1 MSKDEIARL
10 FSATFKQASN
20 NIPAHVFSSSIR
32 FMAIAMVIIA
42 VMWSVNHFM
51 IAEEKEYHGYLIRL
65 GSRLIRL
72 VIGLM
77 LFILILFVK
86 ETT

>member
-1 MSKDEIARL
+1 MSKDEIAKL
-10 FSATFKQASN
+10 FAASFQQSSQG
-20 NIPAHVFSSSIR
+20 IAVSVFSGSIR
-32 FMAIAMVIIA
+32 FIAISMVILA

-51 IAEEKEYHGYLIRL
+51 GSEEKEKDGFLNRL

-77 LFILILFVK
+77 VFILLLYVRG
-86 ETT
+86 

>member
-1 MSKDEIARL
+1 MSKDQIAKQ
-10 FSATFKQASN
+10 FAASFQQASQGVSVS
-20 NIPAHVFSSSIR
+20 VFSSSIR
-32 FMAIAMVIIA
+32 FIAIALVILA

-51 IAEEKEYHGYLIRL
+51 GSEEKEQDGFLVRL

-77 LFILILFVK
+77 VFILLLFVRG
-86 ETT
+86 

>member
-10 FSATFKQASN
+10 FATTFKQASN
-20 NIPAHVFSSSIR
+20 NISPQDFSSSIR
-32 FMAIAMVIIA
+32 FIAIALVILA
-42 VMWSVNHFM
+42 VMWSVNHM
-51 IAEEKEYHGYLIRL
+51 MGAEEKQKQSYLIHL

-77 LFILILFVK
+77 IFILVLFVK

>member
-1 MSKDEIARL
+1 MSKDEIAKM
-10 FSATFKQASN
+10 FATSFKQASN
-20 NIPAHVFSSSIR
+20 NISAQVFSGSIR
-32 FMAIAMVIIA
+32 FIAIALVILA
-42 VMWSVNHFM
+42 VMWSVNHM
-51 IAEEKEYHGYLIRL
+51 MDAEEKQQHGYLLRL

-77 LFILILFVK
+77 IFILVLFVK

>member
-1 MSKDEIARL
+1 MSKDEIAKM
-10 FSATFKQASN
+10 FATSFKQASN
-20 NIPAHVFSSSIR
+20 NISAQVFSGSIR
-32 FMAIAMVIIA
+32 FIAIALVILA
-42 VMWSVNHFM
+42 VMWSVNHM
-51 IAEEKEYHGYLIRL
+51 MDAEEKQQHGYLLRL

-77 LFILILFVK
+77 IFILVLFIK

>member
-1 MSKDEIARL
+1 MSKDEIASL
-10 FSATFKQASN
+10 FSTTFKQASN
-20 NIPAHVFSSSIR
+20 NISAHVFCSSIR
-32 FMAIAMVIIA
+32 FLAIAMVILA

-51 IAEEKEYHGYLIRL
+51 DAEEKDYNGYLIRL

-72 VIGLM
+72 VIGLT

>member
-1 MSKDEIARL
+1 MSKDEIARM
-10 FSATFKQASN
+10 FATTFKQASN
-20 NIPAHVFSSSIR
+20 NVSAQVFSGSIR
-32 FMAIAMVIIA
+32 FIAIALVILA
-42 VMWSVNHFM
+42 VMWSVNHM
-51 IAEEKEYHGYLIRL
+51 MDAEEKQQHGYLLRL

-77 LFILILFVK
+77 IFILVLFVK

>member
-10 FSATFKQASN
+10 FATSFKQASN
-20 NIPAHVFSSSIR
+20 NISAQVFSGSIR
-32 FMAIAMVIIA
+32 FIAIALVILA
-42 VMWSVNHFM
+42 VMWSVNHM
-51 IAEEKEYHGYLIRL
+51 MDAEEKQQQRYLVRL
-65 GSRLIRL
+65 GSRLVRL